1 MSEDRL
7 ERIEKIVESNARA
20 IQSLADAVASDREER
35 KQEKKG
41 LYDYLARIASA
52 QSDFYETQ
60 ADFYRHLE
68 RMDGRLRRAVG
79 DRHAQ
84 MIEIIRQINENRSDQ
99 A

>member
-7 ERIEKIVESNARA
+7 ERIERIVESNARA
-20 IQSLADAVASDREER
+20 IQALADAVASDREER

-52 QSDFYETQ
+52 QSDFY
-60 ADFYRHLE
+60 RHLE
-68 RMDGRLRRAVG
+68 RMDN
-79 DRHAQ
+79 RHAQ
-84 MIEIIRQINENRSDQ
+84 MIEIIRQINENRRDQ

>member
-7 ERIEKIVESNARA
+7 DRIERIVESNARA
-20 IQSLADAVASDREER
+20 IQALADAVASDREER

-68 RMDGRLRRAVG
+68 RMD

-84 MIEIIRQINENRSDQ
+84 MIEIIRQINKNRRDQ

>member
-1 MSEDRL
+1 MSEDGL
-7 ERIEKIVESNARA
+7 ERIERIVESNACA
-20 IQSLADAVASDREER
+20 IQALADAVASDRKER

-52 QSDFYETQ
+52 QSAFYETQ

-68 RMDGRLRRAVG
+68 RMD

-84 MIEIIRQINENRSDQ
+84 MIEIIRQIHESQRKRDN
-99 A
+99 

>member
-7 ERIEKIVESNARA
+7 ERIERIV
-20 IQSLADAVASDREER
+20 ER

-68 RMDGRLRRAVG
+68 RMD

-84 MIEIIRQINENRSDQ
+84 MIEIIRQINKNRSDQ